1 MQPDQHPI
9 FAKFHSELVVG
20 MLDIVRSTEITM
32 SLSGDQIDDFYATF
46 LQETSAILHSHGAIV
61 IKNIGDGILFYFPK
75 TFKKD
80 AESFAEVI
88 ECANALL
95 AGRARIN
102 EKLSSEH
109 LPTIE
114 YRVSFSFGA
123 VSAMLGSDGS
133 IIDLF
138 GSVIN
143 TCTKM
148 NKMAKPNTCIAGEA
162 LHTKLLELGLA
173 GADDFGEKIG
183 DYKIGDKMS
192 FGVWEIAR

>member
-32 SLSGDQIDDFYATF
+32 TLSGDQIDDFYATF
-46 LQETSAILHSHGAIV
+46 LQETSAILHSHGAII

-88 ECANALL
+88 ECAKALL
-95 AGRARIN
+95 AGREKIN
-102 EKLSSEH
+102 EKLLTEK

-148 NKMAKPNTCIAGEA
+148 NKMAKPNSCIAGEA
-162 LHTKLLELGLA
+162 LHTKLLELSLA
-173 GADDFGEKIG
+173 GAGDLGEKIG

-192 FGVWEIAR
+192 FGVWEIAK